1 MVATM
6 TEALPAWVADMLNRR
21 FTVEQVL
28 FDVAAGKRPPLTP
41 DECRELALKLGI
53 PSEAPKPSR
62 FKLGQRVTKL
72 RGSSWTGRVVG
83 FYSTTLTPDGV
94 CVESENEPGSVQIY
108 PVAAVSEASDDEGA
122 AHG

>member
-21 FTVEQVL
+21 VTVEQVL
-28 FDVAAGKRPPLTP
+28 FDVAAGKRLPLTP

-53 PSEAPKPSR
+53 PSDAPKPGR
-62 FKLGQRVTKL
+62 FRLGQRVTKL
-72 RGSSWTGRVVG
+72 KGSSWTGKVVG

-108 PVAAVSEASDDEGA
+108 PAAAVSEAYDDEGA